1 MLNEIIT
8 LLINPTVFTNSSSDG
23 IILIHVSDAT
33 HEEIIFLWLYSL
45 NYSDNFIIVYSL
57 LFSFL

>member
-1 MLNEIIT
+1 MLNEITT

-23 IILIHVSDAT
+23 ATLIHVSDAT

-45 NYSDNFIIVYSL
+45 NYSDNITIVSGL